1 MLRPTLSLL
10 LLSSVSATV
19 LQAQQTISLTSVEAY
34 GTIHAGGVVVVV
46 SGDGDWDATAGLEW
60 RQIGDS
66 AYRSGFPLTRIDG
79 SHFVGSLLWL
89 EADTGY
95 EVRVTLAD
103 PDGVTGS
110 ASATTSFTTRSDTLG
125 EPASRTIYVANGG
138 NDGNAGTDPAYPLA
152 SIQQAADLAAPGDL
166 ILIAAG
172 TYRESVLVSTSGTA
186 EQPIVF
192 RGVGSATI
200 VDGSDEAIAAGVSW
214 TAGANGV
221 YSRTLGFATGHVVTD
236 LGRLFR
242 YDSLSEL
249 VTLGAGGPG
258 GFHFDGTTLHLKLSG
273 GGSPA
278 ARQVYVARL
287 EDGFY
292 LDGCSHVRI
301 EQLSL
306 RYFGSG
312 DYGKGV
318 YLRYASDSAVRHC
331 LIHEVGSAAVW
342 IKGGERNLVEH
353 NQIWDS
359 SIFDWIWS
367 YTKGSSAENNAVV
380 LTNEIGRGNV
390 IRCNTISGTFNGIGP
405 CGSSAPPSGFSVE
418 TDVYANQLSQ
428 LADDAFEPEGY
439 CSNVRLWGNTIEDA
453 HMAFAVAPAAPGP
466 TYIVRNIAYNT
477 GNNRTSQIDGWTASA
492 LKINSGY
499 STPVGPLYL
508 LHNTFV
514 TEAPQTDAVA
524 LLNPGYSTFI
534 QARNNIFAGTRYV
547 LSKVNP
553 VTLDWDSD
561 LLYTSD
567 PGRFV
572 YWEGSQYTTIGALT
586 AATGQEPS
594 GLTAAPDL
602 LDPSAGDFTPAA
614 TSPLVDRGVPLA
626 GINDGYAGAAPDI
639 GAVERSWLFAD
650 DFESGDTSA
659 WTVTIQ

>member
-1 MLRPTLSLL
+1 MLL
-10 LLSSVSATV
+10 LLSSLGATA
-19 LQAQQTISLTSVEAY
+19 LQAQQTISLSSVEAY
-34 GTIHAGGVVVVV
+34 GTVHSGGVVVVV
-46 SGDGDWDATAGLEW
+46 SGDDDLDATSTLEW
-60 RQIGDS
+60 RQSGETV
-66 AYRSGFPLTRIDG
+66 YRSGFPLTRIDDQ
-79 SHFVGSLLWL
+79 HFVGSLLWL
-89 EADTGY
+89 EPETGY
-95 EVRVTLAD
+95 QVRVTLAD
-103 PDGVTGS
+103 PDGVTGG
-110 ASATTSFTTRSDTLG
+110 ASATTSFTTRADTLA
-125 EPASRTIYVANGG
+125 EPGNRTLYVAMGG
-138 NDGNAGTDPAYPLA
+138 DDGNPGTDPAYPLA
-152 SIQQAADLAAPGDL
+152 TIQQAADIAAPGDL
-166 ILIAAG
+166 VMIAAG
-172 TYRESVLVSTSGTA
+172 TYRESVLVTSSGTA
-186 EQPIVF
+186 NQPIVF
-192 RGVGSATI
+192 RGVGSATVI
-200 VDGSDEAIAAGVSW
+200 DGSDEAIAGGVSW
-214 TAGANGV
+214 TAGASGV
-221 YSRTLGFATGHVVTD
+221 YSRTLGFTTGHVVTD

-242 YDSLSEL
+242 YDSLAEL
-249 VTLGAGGPG
+249 VSLGAGGPG
-258 GFHFDGTTLHLKLSG
+258 GFYLDGTTLHIKLTG

-278 ARQVYVARL
+278 ARQVFVARL
-287 EDGFY
+287 ENGFY

-301 EQLSL
+301 EQLCL

-318 YLRYASDSAVRHC
+318 YLRYANDSAVRHC
-331 LIHEVGSAAVW
+331 LIHEVGSAGVW

-380 LTNEIGRGNV
+380 LTNEVGRGNL
-390 IRCNTISGTFNGIGP
+390 IRSNTISGTFNGIGP
-405 CGSSAPPSGFSVE
+405 CGGSPPPSGISVE
-418 TDVYANQLSQ
+418 TDVYDNRLSQ

-477 GNNRTSQIDGWTASA
+477 GNTRTSQIDGWTASA

-534 QARNNIFAGTRYV
+534 EARNNIFAGTRYV

-567 PGRFV
+567 PTRFV
-572 YWEGSQYTTIGALT
+572 YWQGTQYTTIGALT
-586 AATGQEPS
+586 AATGQETV
-594 GLTAAPDL
+594 GLMAAPDL
-602 LDPSAGDFTPAA
+602 SDPAGGDFTPAA
-614 TSPLVDRGVPLA
+614 TSPLLDRGVLIP
-626 GINDGYAGAAPDI
+626 GINDSYSGAAPDI
-639 GAVERSWLFAD
+639 GAVERTGLFAD
-650 DFESGDTSA
+650 GFESGDTSA
-659 WTVTIQ
+659 WSLSVS